1 VIFVDFDFYDEV
13 ETDTVPT
20 LGKAL

>member
-1 VIFVDFDFYDEV
+1 VIYVDFDFYDEA

-20 LGKAL
+20 LGKAQ